1 MLHNIYTLFIDVS
14 NVYKFLQIQH
24 DVYISDVMHSPDNN
38 PKIKIICSDQNCS
51 SATRIYQHLQR
62 RKSILESSLEGIE
75 E

>member
-1 MLHNIYTLFIDVS
+1 M
-14 NVYKFLQIQH
+14 QH
-24 DVYISDVMHSPDNN
+24 DVYISDVMHSHDNN
-38 PKIKIICSDQNCS
+38 PKIKMICSDQNCS